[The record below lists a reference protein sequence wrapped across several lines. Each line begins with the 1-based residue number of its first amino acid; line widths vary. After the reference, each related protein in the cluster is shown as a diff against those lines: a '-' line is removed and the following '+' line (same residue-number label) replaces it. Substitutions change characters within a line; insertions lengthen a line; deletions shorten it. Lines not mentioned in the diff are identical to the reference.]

1 MIIKTKVGKA
11 FLKRYKQAN
20 LSSEKASQAI
30 KEEQKVRMSR
40 KVRNISRK
48 LFESE
53 SSISLDISDF
63 NNRE

>member
-11 FLKRYKQAN
+11 FLKRHKQAN
-20 LSSEKASQAI
+20 LSSEQASQST
-30 KEEQKVRMSR
+30 KEEKKVRMSR
-40 KVRNISRK
+40 KVRNISRQ

-63 NNRE
+63 NNLE